1 MKTNS
6 NSGQPQTSNR
16 HPLLLAGV
24 AFALGIALTGFW
36 FHSHSSASKNGGLSD
51 VTKNLLGQLQL
62 PVTIRYYSLLPAGS
76 ADESLQT
83 FAGRV
88 TQLLNTVQTAGD
100 GKIQLVNI
108 DTPSETNSTAA
119 SADGIQAFN
128 LDKGDACF
136 LGLAVASGGNKEAF
150 ARLDPQWESALE
162 YDLARAILRVAAVPA
177 PAKPAPE
184 VAKPS
189 LETIATVNR
198 LIPDVNGVSVEQAS
212 QIFNAEFLKQCGV
225 VGAEMEAQVKAAQQ
239 KVVDAQNNGSPTDLE
254 AAQKHLMQAQLAQGQ
269 KYKELAANLQ
279 TQLAVFQRM
288 KNGDTN
294 AAK

>member
-6 NSGQPQTSNR
+6 SSGQPKTSSLN
-16 HPLLLAGV
+16 PLVLAGL

-51 VTKNLLGQLQL
+51 ATKNLLGQLQS

-76 ADESLQT
+76 ADESLQA

-88 TQLLNTVQTAGD
+88 TQLLNAVQTAGG

-108 DTPSETNSTAA
+108 DAPAETNSTAA

-136 LGLAVASGGNKEAF
+136 LGLAIASGGNKEDF
-150 ARLDPQWESALE
+150 ARLDPQWEPALE
-162 YDLARAILRVAAVPA
+162 YDVARTILRVAAVPA
-177 PAKPAPE
+177 PTKPVLE

-189 LETIATVNR
+189 QETIATINR
-198 LIPDVNGVSVEQAS
+198 LIPDVNSVSVEQAG

-225 VGAEMEAQVKAAQQ
+225 VGAEMETQIKAAQQ
-239 KVVDAQNNGSPTDLE
+239 KVVDAQNNGSPAGLA
-254 AAQKHLMQAQLAQGQ
+254 AAQKNLMQAQLAQGQ
-269 KYKELAANLQ
+269 KYKELAAQLQ
-279 TQLAVFQRM
+279 TQLAVFQWM

-294 AAK
+294 AGK

>member
-6 NSGQPQTSNR
+6 SSGQPKTSSLN
-16 HPLLLAGV
+16 PFVLAGI
-24 AFALGIALTGFW
+24 AFALGIVLTTFL

-51 VTKNLLGQLQL
+51 ATKNLLGQLQS
-62 PVTIRYYSLLPAGS
+62 PVTIRYYALLPAGS
-76 ADESLQT
+76 ADESLQA

-88 TQLLNTVQTAGD
+88 TQLLNAVQTAGG

-108 DTPSETNSTAA
+108 DAPAETNSTAA

-136 LGLAVASGGNKEAF
+136 LGLAIASGGNKEDF
-150 ARLDPQWESALE
+150 ARLDPKWEPALE
-162 YDLARAILRVAAVPA
+162 YDLARTILRVAAVPA
-177 PAKPAPE
+177 PAKPVLE

-189 LETIATVNR
+189 QETIATINR
-198 LIPDVNGVSVEQAS
+198 LIPDVNSVSLEQAG

-225 VGAEMEAQVKAAQQ
+225 VGAEMEAQVKVAQQ
-239 KVVDAQNNGSPTDLE
+239 KVVDAQNNSSPAGLA
-254 AAQKHLMQAQLAQGQ
+254 AAQKNLMQAQLAQGQ
-269 KYKELAANLQ
+269 KYKELAAQLQ
-279 TQLAVFQRM
+279 TQLAVFQWM

-294 AAK
+294 AGK